1 MLFTSQKMKKK
12 NPKTRRRNQQKK
24 TEQETYVC
32 QKFDLAKR
40 WGRTLLLL
48 DVFVSA
54 CLRWILASSVYA
66 YVRFTILNIKA
77 ANIWLTANTPHSNYN
92 NIKYQLM
99 AHSHLFEKKNLLI
112 LFNSSYSRSIYLKY
126 VLSNSS
132 KNPHP
137 SPSKHIVIQTFYHG
151 VLILVEGGG

>member
-12 NPKTRRRNQQKK
+12 IQKQEEETSKK

-77 ANIWLTANTPHSNYN
+77 ANI
-92 NIKYQLM
+92 
-99 AHSHLFEKKNLLI
+99 
-112 LFNSSYSRSIYLKY
+112 
-126 VLSNSS
+126 
-132 KNPHP
+132 
-137 SPSKHIVIQTFYHG
+137 
-151 VLILVEGGG
+151 

>member
-1 MLFTSQKMKKK
+1 MLFTSQKMKKIQK
-12 NPKTRRRNQQKK
+12 QEEETSKK

-77 ANIWLTANTPHSNYN
+77 ANI
-92 NIKYQLM
+92 
-99 AHSHLFEKKNLLI
+99 
-112 LFNSSYSRSIYLKY
+112 
-126 VLSNSS
+126 
-132 KNPHP
+132 
-137 SPSKHIVIQTFYHG
+137 
-151 VLILVEGGG
+151 